1 MPGLPAGWLEQLAT
15 VGIATLAALF
25 GALIG

>member
-1 MPGLPAGWLEQLAT
+1 MPELPAGWHAQLAT